1 MTQKQE
7 KIVVETFAII
17 SSFII
22 ALAIVLII
30 YSIVL

>member
-1 MTQKQE
+1 MKPKQE

-30 YSIVL
+30 KSIVL